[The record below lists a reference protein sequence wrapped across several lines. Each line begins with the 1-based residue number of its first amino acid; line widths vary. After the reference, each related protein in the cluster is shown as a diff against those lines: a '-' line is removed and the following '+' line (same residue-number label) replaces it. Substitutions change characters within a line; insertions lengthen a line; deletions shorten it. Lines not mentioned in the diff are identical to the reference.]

1 LSCDRQLV
9 VMARWPAPGRCKR
22 RLAVGVGKARAAA
35 VQARLTAHTFQVAA
49 ESRRLASQ
57 LGMPFELVLASEGLP
72 ARSAWRWAASLGA
85 DRIRPQGPGSLGL
98 RMQRQMVRARRE
110 GARQVVLIGS
120 DLPELAHGDLLAA
133 FEALKRAPLV
143 IGPASDG
150 GYWLL
155 GLRESCPP
163 LFAGHGGPIPW
174 GSAAVLATTLE
185 AARACGLEATL
196 LAERSD
202 LDRPEDL
209 RRWR

>member
-1 LSCDRQLV
+1 
-9 VMARWPAPGRCKR
+9 MARWPAPGRCKR
-22 RLAVGVGKARAAA
+22 RLAAGVGKARAAA
-35 VQARLTAHTFQVAA
+35 IQGRLTAHTLQVAT

-72 ARSAWRWAASLGA
+72 ARASQRWGAALGA

-98 RMQRQMVRARRE
+98 RLQRQMVRARRE

-120 DLPELAHGDLLAA
+120 DLPELTSGDLVAA

-143 IGPASDG
+143 LGPAIDG

-163 LFAGHGGPIPW
+163 LFAGHSGPIPW
-174 GSAAVLATTLE
+174 GSGAVLTTTLE
-185 AARACGLEATL
+185 AARACGLEAIL
-196 LAERSD
+196 LAERGD